1 MCCLVAPGQPGTAA
15 GNVFRVALGH
25 TARRRVVAVVASVLL
40 LWAGGPQA
48 QVQPRP
54 TYTPST
60 LLPME
65 PIWTTALPASPAA
78 APVHEAGRVFVAL
91 RDDQIVAVNLADG
104 EVAWQIVQLVIGQPA
119 VGGDLLY
126 VASRDELLGIE
137 TATGLVRW
145 SIPLEASLSAPLV
158 WNAGWLIAALDT
170 QTLLALR
177 ADTGE
182 TIWRQAMDGGIHVTP
197 SLAGDRMYVSL
208 DSGGV
213 VALALMTGDA
223 VWEQRL
229 EGSPSEILPLDD
241 LFVGSTDNHLYRLSR
256 LDGSI
261 KWRWR
266 TGGDIVGLPAVDEKR
281 VYFSSLDNMLWAL
294 NRTNGVQQW
303 SRQLS
308 ARPTAGP
315 SHAGD
320 LLVLGGMSQQLS
332 FFDRDDGVSYGGI
345 TAPSE
350 LAFPPVSLSTAVDG
364 PLLVTVT
371 GDGQLRALRRAT
383 GPVRLDPA
391 LTALLGQA
399 AENTDDATSAT
410 ATPTPTTPTPVTGV
424 TDVTDVAAGRRPSVG
439 GEYAIQVAV
448 FANDASASGLVDRLI
463 EQGYP
468 AYVIEPRLDD
478 GGALYR
484 VRIGDYPDRSAA
496 ETIGR
501 QIADEEQLDWYVV
514 ALP

>member
-1 MCCLVAPGQPGTAA
+1 M
-15 GNVFRVALGH
+15 
-25 TARRRVVAVVASVLL
+25 
-40 LWAGGPQA
+40 LWAGGTEA
-48 QVQPRP
+48 QPKH
-54 TYTPST
+54 TPST

-65 PIWTTALPASPAA
+65 PIWATALPASAAA
-78 APVHEAGRVFVAL
+78 APVHEAGRVFLAL
-91 RDDQIVAVNLADG
+91 RDDAVVAVNLADG
-104 EVAWQIVQLVIGQPA
+104 EVAWQIVQHVIGQPA

-126 VASRDELLGIE
+126 VASHDELLGIE
-137 TATGLVRW
+137 TETGLVRW
-145 SIPLEASLSAPLV
+145 SIPLKASLSAPLV
-158 WNAGWLIAALDT
+158 WNAGWLVAALDT

-182 TIWRQAMDGGIHVTP
+182 TIWRQAVGGGIHVAP

-208 DSGGV
+208 DNGGV
-213 VALALMTGDA
+213 VALSLLSGDP

-229 EGSPSEILPLDD
+229 GGSPSEILPLDD
-241 LFVGSTDNHLYRLSR
+241 LFVGATDNYLYRLSR

-266 TGGDIVGLPAVDEKR
+266 TGGDIIGLPAVDEKR

-320 LLVLGGMSQQLS
+320 LLVLGGISQQLS
-332 FFDRDDGVSYGGI
+332 FFDRADGESYGTI
-345 TAPSE
+345 AAPAE
-350 LAFPPVSLSTAVDG
+350 LAFPPLSLSTSVDG
-364 PLLVTVT
+364 PLLITVT

-383 GPVRLDPA
+383 GPVRLDLA
-391 LTALLGQA
+391 VTAILDTA
-399 AENTDDATSAT
+399 AEATVDASSPPAIP
-410 ATPTPTTPTPVTGV
+410 ATPTPVAGV
-424 TDVTDVAAGRRPSVG
+424 IGVALARRPSVG
-439 GEYAIQVAV
+439 GEYAVQVAA
-448 FANDASASGLVDRLI
+448 FANNSSASGLVDRLI
-463 EQGYP
+463 GQGYP
-468 AYVIEPRLDD
+468 AYVVQPRLGD
-478 GGALYR
+478 GAALYR
-484 VRIGDYPDRSAA
+484 VRLGDYPDRFAA

-501 QIADEEQLDWYVV
+501 QIEDEEQLDWYVV